1 MSVKKFESWLLEIGS
16 SHVPDKVIERYIE
29 LFTELF
35 YDKCKNEGIPKA
47 VNEPVKGWTLDTF
60 HFEQLVNSLK
70 FDKELEIG
78 DGVHVSVYIGLFWS
92 EQDEMEVVWESEL
105 TDNEQKKLPI
115 SSIAPLTPVFNGVS
129 DAEYFDKVTQLL
141 KDSIENAICEIGIE
155 LFKTGTDIQIIISI
169 VNGVFPKF
177 IKMLEDVVGGDDVQ
191 KLKRMQRGKQAFGM

>member
-1 MSVKKFESWLLEIGS
+1 MSVKKFESWLLEIRS

-47 VNEPVKGWTLDTF
+47 VSEPVKGWTLDTF

-78 DGVHVSVYIGLFWS
+78 DGISVSVYIGLFWS
-92 EQDEMEVVWESEL
+92 VQDEMEVVWESEL
-105 TDNEQKKLPI
+105 TNNEQKKLHI
-115 SSIAPLTPVFNGVS
+115 TSIAPLTPVFNGVS
-129 DAEYFDKVTQLL
+129 VAEYFDKVTQLL
-141 KDSIENAICEIGIE
+141 KDSLESAICEIGID
-155 LFKTGTDIQIIISI
+155 LFKTGTDMRIINSL
-169 VNGVFPKF
+169 VDGVFPKF
-177 IKMLEDVVGGDDVQ
+177 IKMLEDVVGSDAVQ

>member
-1 MSVKKFESWLLEIGS
+1 M
-16 SHVPDKVIERYIE
+16 
-29 LFTELF
+29 
-35 YDKCKNEGIPKA
+35 
-47 VNEPVKGWTLDTF
+47 
-60 HFEQLVNSLK
+60 
-70 FDKELEIG
+70 
-78 DGVHVSVYIGLFWS
+78 HVSVYIGLFWS